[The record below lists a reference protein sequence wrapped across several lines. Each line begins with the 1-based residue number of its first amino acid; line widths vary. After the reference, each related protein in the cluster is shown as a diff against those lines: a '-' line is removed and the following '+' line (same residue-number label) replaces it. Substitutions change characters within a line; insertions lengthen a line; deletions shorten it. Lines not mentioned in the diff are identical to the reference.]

1 MTAQLRRKI
10 ARVVTYALAGLF
22 ALVGV
27 VLLGAMLFVQGER
40 LAKIVNGVLPE
51 MKGSLHFGAIY
62 WKPRLLL
69 DLVTDRATPMI
80 VEGLLIKD
88 PEGMIVLD
96 VPHLEV
102 SVRLK
107 TLIAGGGII
116 LSDLHVGPN
125 RSVWVFSK
133 MTKLKGI
140 GFLSAF
146 DPKHP
151 APPAP
156 PPPPGAKKEKGFVF
170 QIVNAELDGFRAIF
184 DFPGSWGLDLR
195 DIHAPASLLVD
206 GEGFVGFDVTNLEA
220 REGGYLKVISEVLPF
235 DNVLVRRVATT
246 REWSDD
252 IFLDLPMA
260 RTGKSELSGKGFF
273 TGIYGA
279 NSVGGIK
286 IHAEFEHAADALTAV
301 AKPHNITGLRL
312 SGDHAKVVGDLWD
325 PYDTLKI
332 KAAISGLD
340 ASYDAYEAQ
349 QLTVRAG
356 IEFAVTAPT
365 MTVKVD
371 ELSFLSPSGGKFSTE
386 LKMAGDDIT
395 ARLDFD
401 HFGTNGYL
409 PQGLK
414 KLAAGKMH
422 GHFGIDANIGE
433 KKAVRLSDLDLRYDR
448 SFRQS
453 AIPGSVHITG
463 QAQASAEAA
472 STSGLHIAIPGANAD
487 IRGKVELAKKL
498 VDIGLRVVASD
509 LPTVLDSMNV
519 GPLARSAAL
528 AVDVTGSMDSPN
540 AHGRIEIK
548 GIGGGKTGIP
558 AVDELA
564 TDFSLQEGTLTV
576 ASLQAGIAGG
586 AIDGGGSAKLFE
598 KSVEKMLAAPILDFH
613 LDGKHLS
620 LQELITSGVVS
631 GQVSFALTASGTAK
645 KPKVHF
651 QVPAGTTVKVL
662 GQSWRL
668 EGIDVEADKE
678 MLVVKV
684 CHVAGKTG
692 GDIRIEGHVDLA
704 RKPLAID
711 WTIKILDLPIA
722 AILAT
727 AKVDAPVAGLLSID
741 LHVSGTVEKPAIE
754 GTIRL
759 ADVRAFDIKLGNATL
774 ALTPTADGGVAIGGN
789 LFKLLD
795 VEATG
800 GYGPKGPRAK
810 VLLSFQHLHA
820 EELLPELKEQG
831 IATALSGQ
839 IGLEMLPGHL
849 PNIDVRI
856 SQLEASIT
864 RDIETE
870 DGGTAKEK
878 IWLKNAN
885 DLHVVTDTQKVVV
898 EPARLVTRGGE
909 FTLSA
914 EVRPQKNSQGEIVDQ
929 SVNADLGGKLDLE
942 LLQPLVASKL
952 VSLGGGIGLEVR
964 VGGSVKKPEL
974 RGQIAI
980 LRPIRAKARGFEQS
994 LLIPSG
1000 NVRLTSSS
1008 VELSDLA
1015 VTIGDA
1021 TMKVAGKVNLG
1032 PGFAPESVALSAQG
1046 EVSASLLESIAPSAV
1061 SDVSGKA
1068 SISAKVSGKLEDPQ
1082 IAARIDLGE
1091 IQMRLRGISSQV
1103 AVKSGTVE
1111 LSSHELL
1118 LTDVKVRLDDE
1129 GELLIGAKGVR
1140 PGRVHFTSLRPEL
1153 VWDAI
1158 DFPLAGNRLGYR
1170 DQGIEVDDLS
1180 LRTELKGNPT
1190 DGLAFTGDVRL
1201 ISGRYLQDFNV
1212 RNLVLS
1218 SRINESSN
1226 AKPFWTGQPLLEH
1239 LALDLR
1245 VRTEGDGFVVQNN
1258 LAPEIHVLIDLGIGG
1273 TLALP
1278 TISGEI
1284 RPTDG
1289 RFHIIGLRGDFEL
1302 SPNVNHVT
1310 FVPTKSIPLGDTPE
1324 LNLEAQNTVVDASG
1338 NEHVVIMK
1346 INGPI
1351 NQATIDLSTSD
1362 GMDRNQTM
1370 LLLLSGRTTDNLS
1383 GNTGQVF
1390 GMNQQ
1395 SGLDMLGQVSRDTVS
1410 NLVEPYIDD
1419 TLQILTGRK
1428 WNLRP
1433 TVGADGFEVKVQ
1445 ARATREFDLEL
1456 SYLRGF
1462 QNQDRYRAQG
1472 LVWVHDYL
1480 TGRVIGDRLTYSLQQ
1495 GLPVQT
1501 NSFKLE
1507 LTFEYPIRGLGPIL
1521 GW

>member
-1 MTAQLRRKI
+1 MTAKFRRKI
-10 ARVVTYALAGLF
+10 AKVGAYVLAGLLS
-22 ALVGV
+22 LVGI
-27 VLLGAMLFVQGER
+27 VLLGAILFVQGER

-51 MKGSLHFGAIY
+51 MKGSLHFGAIS

-69 DLVTDRATPMI
+69 DLVTDRATPMV

-88 PEGMIVLD
+88 PEGTTVLD

-107 TLIAGGGII
+107 TLIAGGGIV

-125 RSVWVFSK
+125 KSVWVFSK

-184 DFPGSWGLDLR
+184 DFPGAWGLDLR
-195 DIHAPASLLVD
+195 DIHAPASVLVD
-206 GEGFVGFDVTNLEA
+206 GEGFVGFDVNNLEA

-235 DNVLVRRVATT
+235 DQVFVNRVATT
-246 REWSDD
+246 RAWSDD
-252 IFLDLPMA
+252 IFLDLRLA
-260 RTGKSELSGKGFF
+260 KTGRSELLGKGFF
-273 TGIYGA
+273 NGIYGA

-286 IHAEFEHAADALTAV
+286 MHAEFEHAADALTAV

-312 SGDHAKVVGDLWD
+312 AGDNAKVVGDLWD

-332 KAAISGLD
+332 GASISGLD
-340 ASYDAYEAQ
+340 AGYDAYEAQ
-349 QLTVRAG
+349 QVTLRAG
-356 IEFAVTAPT
+356 LEFALTAPT

-371 ELSFLSPSGGKFSTE
+371 ELSFLSPSGGKFSTK

-401 HFGTNGYL
+401 RFGTDGYV
-409 PQGLK
+409 PKNLK

-422 GHFGIDANIGE
+422 GHFGIDANIGD

-448 SFRQS
+448 TFRVN
-453 AIPGSVHITG
+453 AIPNSVRITG
-463 QAQASAEAA
+463 QAQASPESA
-472 STSGLHIAIPGANAD
+472 STSGLHIAIPGASAD
-487 IRGKVELAKKL
+487 LRGKVELAKKL
-498 VDIGLRVVASD
+498 VDVGLRVGVSD
-509 LPTVLDSMNV
+509 LPTVLATMKV
-519 GPLARSAAL
+519 GPLAKSAAL
-528 AVDVTGSMDSPN
+528 AVDVTGSLDRPN
-540 AHGRIEIK
+540 AGGHLEVK
-548 GIGGGKTGIP
+548 DIGGGKTGIP
-558 AVDELA
+558 AIDELA
-564 TDFSLQEGTLTV
+564 TRFSLHNGTLTV
-576 ASLQAGIAGG
+576 ESLRAGIAGG
-586 AIDGGGSAKLFE
+586 AIEGGGSAKLFE
-598 KSVEKMLAAPILDFH
+598 QSVGKMLAAPILDFH
-613 LDGKHLS
+613 LDGKRLS
-620 LQELITSGVVS
+620 LQELITSGVLS
-631 GQVSFALTASGTAK
+631 GQVSFSLTASGTAK

-651 QVPAGTTVKVL
+651 RVPGGTTVEVL
-662 GQSWRL
+662 GQAWLL
-668 EGIDVEADKE
+668 EGIDIEADKD
-678 MLVVKV
+678 MLAVKL
-684 CHVAGKTG
+684 CHVAAKAG
-692 GDIRIEGHVDLA
+692 GDIRIEGQVNLA
-704 RKPLAID
+704 HKPLTID
-711 WTIKILDLPIA
+711 WTVKILDLPIA
-722 AILAT
+722 TILAT
-727 AKVDAPVAGLLSID
+727 AKVEAPVSGWLSIN
-741 LHVSGTVEKPAIE
+741 LHVTGTAEKPAVE
-754 GTIRL
+754 GTITL
-759 ADVRAFDIKLGNATL
+759 AEVRAFNIQFGNATL

-795 VEATG
+795 VEASG

-810 VLLSFQHLHA
+810 ALLSFQNLHA
-820 EELLPELKEQG
+820 EDLLPELKEQG

-839 IGLEMLPGHL
+839 VGLEMQPGQL
-849 PNIDVRI
+849 PNVDVRLTQI
-856 SQLEASIT
+856 EASIT
-864 RDIETE
+864 RDIEHE
-870 DGGTAKEK
+870 DGSTGAER

-885 DLHVVTDTQKVVV
+885 DLHVVTDTEKVIV

-914 EVRPQKNSQGEIVDQ
+914 EVHPVKDGKGEVMDQ
-929 SVNADLGGKLDLE
+929 SVKAYFGGKLDLE
-942 LLQPLVASKL
+942 LLQPLVASKFT
-952 VSLGGGIGLEVR
+952 SLGGGIGLEVHA
-964 VGGSVKKPEL
+964 GGSVNKPDL
-974 RGQIAI
+974 SGRIAI
-980 LRPIRAKARGFEQS
+980 LRPVRAEARGFEQS

-1000 NVRLTSSS
+1000 TVQLTSSAI
-1008 VELSDLA
+1008 ELSDLA

-1032 PGFAPESVALSAQG
+1032 PGFAPESVALSANG

-1068 SISAKVSGKLEDPQ
+1068 SISAKVSGKLTDPQ
-1082 IAARIDLGE
+1082 ITARISLGE

-1103 AVKSGTVE
+1103 AVQSGTVE

-1118 LTDVKVRLDDE
+1118 LSDVKVRLDDE

-1140 PGRVHFTSLRPEL
+1140 PGRVHFRSLRPEF

-1158 DFPLAGNRLGYR
+1158 DFPLAGNRLSYR

-1190 DGLAFTGDVRL
+1190 DGLAFAGDVRL

-1226 AKPFWTGQPLLEH
+1226 AKPFWSDQPLLAN

-1273 TLALP
+1273 TLAVP

-1310 FVPTKSIPLGDTPE
+1310 FVPTKSIAAGDTPE
-1324 LNLEAQNTVVDASG
+1324 LNLEAQNSNAVDSAG

-1346 INGPI
+1346 ITGPI
-1351 NQATIDLSTSD
+1351 NQATIDLSTTD

-1370 LLLLSGRTTDNLS
+1370 LLLLSGRTTDSLS
-1383 GNTGQVF
+1383 GNGGQIF

-1395 SGLDMLGQVSRDTVS
+1395 SGLDVLGQVSRDTVS

-1433 TVGADGFEVKVQ
+1433 TVGADGAEIKIQ
-1445 ARATREFDLEL
+1445 ARTTREFDLEM

-1462 QNQDRYRAQG
+1462 QSQERYRATG
-1472 LVWVHDYL
+1472 VAWFRDYF
-1480 TGRVIGDRLTYSLQQ
+1480 TGRAIGERLTYSLQQ

-1507 LTFEYPIRGLGPIL
+1507 LTFEYPLRFPNP
-1521 GW
+1521 